1 VTLPERRAV
10 RRRRVRARRRSRGR
24 ALLPWLLGLVLLGFA
39 FFAGL
44 AVGQALEQSPE
55 PGGTYTRIRTIE
67 PLTVAPAERTV
78 TVTTTP

>member
-1 VTLPERRAV
+1 MTLPERRPV
-10 RRRRVRARRRSRGR
+10 RGRRPRARRRGR
-24 ALLPWLLGLVLLGFA
+24 ALLRWLLGLLVLGFA

-44 AVGQALEQSPE
+44 AVGRALEQGPE

-78 TVTTTP
+78 TVTTTAP